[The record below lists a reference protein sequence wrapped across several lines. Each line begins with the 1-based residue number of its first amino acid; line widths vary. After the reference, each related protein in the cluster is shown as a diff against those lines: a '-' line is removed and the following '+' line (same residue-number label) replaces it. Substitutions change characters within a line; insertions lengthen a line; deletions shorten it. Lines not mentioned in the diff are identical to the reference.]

1 MESTVEFE
9 VLTDEELAEV
19 VGGTVDVYRAIGM
32 CSCGGGLHDA

>member
-19 VGGTVDVYRAIGM
+19 VGGLDVYRALGM
-32 CSCGGGLHDA
+32 CGCGGGLHDA